1 MPEGIPMYGNGQA
14 PIFILKDGTQRTRGR
29 TAQSNNIAAAKAV
42 ADAVRSTLG
51 PKGMDKML
59 VDSMGDVVIT
69 NDGATIL
76 KEMDIEHPAAKM
88 IIEVAKTQEQHCFD
102 GTTSAVILSGELLK
116 RSEDL
121 IEQNVHPTVICEGF
135 RLAAERAIGLM
146 EGHGISTEND
156 DGVLQE
162 VAKTALTG
170 KSAGAVKSFMADIC
184 VRAVNAVGVIE
195 DDERLVDLSDI
206 KVEKRQGGSIK
217 DSSLIDGI
225 HLDKERVHAGMP
237 RSVSDAK
244 IALVNSAIEVK
255 KTEVD
260 AKIQITD
267 PNQLALSPKH
277 KSNIAGTTSAV
288 ILSGELL
295 KRSEDLI
302 EQNVHPT
309 VICEGFRLAAE
320 RAIGLMEGHGIS
332 TENDDGVLQEVAKT
346 ALTGKSAGAV
356 KSFMADICVR
366 AVNAVGVIEDDERL
380 VDLSDIK
387 VEKRQGGSI
396 KDSSLID
403 GILLDKERV
412 HAGMPRSVSDA
423 KIALVNSAIE
433 VKKTEVDAKIQITD
447 PNQLALFLEEEE
459 NYIRNLVNT
468 IENAGA
474 NVLICQKGIDELA
487 QHYLSK
493 KGIFAIRRAK
503 KSDMEALAKATG
515 GTIITN
521 LEDMSGDDLGAAS
534 RVEEK
539 KIGDSDMT
547 FITGC
552 PEAKS
557 VSVLLRGGTEHVV
570 DEIRRAFDDAV
581 GVVSVA
587 WEDGAVLT
595 GGGSVLA
602 AVSRD
607 LRTYAETV
615 GGREQMAIE
624 AFASALEIIPR
635 TLAENAGL
643 DPVTTLIELRKAH
656 ADGQTHAGIN
666 VYEGGVVDMKEANVV
681 EPLRVVEQAIQ
692 SATETA
698 IMILRIDDV
707 ISSKGVPMDEGM
719 GDMGDFHM

>member
-1 MPEGIPMYGNGQA
+1 MYGNGQA

-76 KEMDIEHPAAKM
+76 KEMDIDHPAAKM
-88 IIEVAKTQEQHCFD
+88 IIEVAKTQEQHCYD
-102 GTTSAVILSGELLK
+102 GTTSAVVLSGELLK

-135 RLAAERAIGLM
+135 RLAAEKAVGLL
-146 EGHGISTEND
+146 EGHGISTENQD
-156 DGVLQE
+156 SVLME

-184 VRAVNAVGVIE
+184 VRAVNAVGIIE
-195 DDERLVDLSDI
+195 NDERLVDLSDI

-217 DSSLIDGI
+217 DSTLIDGI
-225 HLDKERVHAGMP
+225 LLDKERVHAGMP
-237 RSVSDAK
+237 RSIADAK
-244 IALVNSAIEVK
+244 IALINSAIEVK

-267 PNQLALSPKH
+267 PNQLS
-277 KSNIAGTTSAV
+277 
-288 ILSGELL
+288 
-295 KRSEDLI
+295 
-302 EQNVHPT
+302 
-309 VICEGFRLAAE
+309 
-320 RAIGLMEGHGIS
+320 
-332 TENDDGVLQEVAKT
+332 
-346 ALTGKSAGAV
+346 
-356 KSFMADICVR
+356 
-366 AVNAVGVIEDDERL
+366 
-380 VDLSDIK
+380 
-387 VEKRQGGSI
+387 
-396 KDSSLID
+396 
-403 GILLDKERV
+403 
-412 HAGMPRSVSDA
+412 
-423 KIALVNSAIE
+423 
-433 VKKTEVDAKIQITD
+433 
-447 PNQLALFLEEEE
+447 LFLEEEE
-459 NYIRNLVNT
+459 NYIRSLVEK
-468 IENAGA
+468 IQASGA
-474 NVLICQKGIDELA
+474 TVLICQKGIDELA
-487 QHYLSK
+487 QHYMSK
-493 KGIFAIRRAK
+493 AGIFAIRRAK
-503 KSDMEALAKATG
+503 KSDMEALSKATAG
-515 GTIITN
+515 RIVTN
-521 LEDMSGDDLGAAS
+521 LDDLTPEDLGHAAK
-534 RVEEK
+534 VEER
-539 KIGDSDMT
+539 KIGESDMT

-602 AVSRD
+602 ALSRD
-607 LRTYAETV
+607 LRTFAETV

-656 ADGQTHAGIN
+656 ADGQSHAGIN
-666 VYEGGVVDMKEANVV
+666 VYDGGVVDMKEANVV
-681 EPLRVVEQAIQ
+681 EPMRVVEQAIQ

-707 ISSKGVPMDEGM
+707 ISSKGVPMDGGM
-719 GDMGDFHM
+719 GDMGGMGDFQM

>member
-1 MPEGIPMYGNGQA
+1 MYGNGQA

-29 TAQSNNIAAAKAV
+29 SAQSNNIAAAKAV

-76 KEMDIEHPAAKM
+76 KEMDIDHPAAKM
-88 IIEVAKTQEQHCFD
+88 IIEVAKTQEQHCYD
-102 GTTSAVILSGELLK
+102 GTTSAVVLSGELLK

-135 RLAAERAIGLM
+135 RLAAEKAVELL
-146 EGHGISTEND
+146 ENHGIATHND
-156 DGVLQE
+156 DAVLTE

-184 VRAVNAVGVIE
+184 VRSVNAVGVIE
-195 DDERLVDLSDI
+195 GDERI
-206 KVEKRQGGSIK
+206 
-217 DSSLIDGI
+217 
-225 HLDKERVHAGMP
+225 
-237 RSVSDAK
+237 
-244 IALVNSAIEVK
+244 
-255 KTEVD
+255 
-260 AKIQITD
+260 
-267 PNQLALSPKH
+267 
-277 KSNIAGTTSAV
+277 
-288 ILSGELL
+288 
-295 KRSEDLI
+295 
-302 EQNVHPT
+302 
-309 VICEGFRLAAE
+309 
-320 RAIGLMEGHGIS
+320 
-332 TENDDGVLQEVAKT
+332 
-346 ALTGKSAGAV
+346 
-356 KSFMADICVR
+356 
-366 AVNAVGVIEDDERL
+366 

-412 HAGMPRSVSDA
+412 HAGMPRSIADA

-447 PNQLALFLEEEE
+447 PSQLALFLEEEE
-459 NYIRNLVNT
+459 NYIRGLVEK
-468 IENAGA
+468 IQAAGA
-474 NVLICQKGIDELA
+474 TVLVCQKGIDELA
-487 QHYLSK
+487 QHYMAK
-493 KGIFAIRRAK
+493 AGIFAVRRAK
-503 KSDMEALAKATG
+503 KSDMEALSKATSG
-515 GTIITN
+515 RIVTN
-521 LEDMSGDDLGAAS
+521 LDDLSPEDLGHAAK
-534 RVEEK
+534 VEER
-539 KIGDSDMT
+539 KIGESDMT

-602 AVSRD
+602 ALSRD
-607 LRTYAETV
+607 LRTYAEGV

-656 ADGQTHAGIN
+656 ADGQSHAGIN
-666 VYEGGVVDMKEANVV
+666 VYEGGVVDMKAANVV
-681 EPLRVVEQAIQ
+681 EPMRVVEQAIQ

-707 ISSKGVPMDEGM
+707 ISSKGVSMGDDMGGMGGM
-719 GDMGDFHM
+719 GDFQM

>member
-1 MPEGIPMYGNGQA
+1 MYGNGQA

-102 GTTSAVILSGELLK
+102 GTTTAVVLSGELLK

-135 RLAAERAIGLM
+135 RLAAEKAVGLL
-146 EGHGISTEND
+146 GSHGIETKND
-156 DGVLQE
+156 DAVLME

-184 VRAVNAVGVIE
+184 VRAVNAVGIIDGE
-195 DDERLVDLSDI
+195 QRIVDLSDI

-217 DSSLIDGI
+217 DSTLIDGI
-225 HLDKERVHAGMP
+225 ILDKERVHAGMP
-237 RSVSDAK
+237 RSISGAK

-267 PNQLALSPKH
+267 PNQLSK
-277 KSNIAGTTSAV
+277 
-288 ILSGELL
+288 
-295 KRSEDLI
+295 
-302 EQNVHPT
+302 
-309 VICEGFRLAAE
+309 
-320 RAIGLMEGHGIS
+320 
-332 TENDDGVLQEVAKT
+332 
-346 ALTGKSAGAV
+346 
-356 KSFMADICVR
+356 
-366 AVNAVGVIEDDERL
+366 
-380 VDLSDIK
+380 
-387 VEKRQGGSI
+387 
-396 KDSSLID
+396 
-403 GILLDKERV
+403 
-412 HAGMPRSVSDA
+412 
-423 KIALVNSAIE
+423 
-433 VKKTEVDAKIQITD
+433 
-447 PNQLALFLEEEE
+447 FLEEEE
-459 NYIRNLVNT
+459 NYIRGLVEKIKNS
-468 IENAGA
+468 GA

-487 QHYLSK
+487 QHYMAKS
-493 KGIFAIRRAK
+493 GIFAIRRAK
-503 KSDMEALAKATG
+503 KSDMEALSKATSG
-515 GTIITN
+515 KIVTN
-521 LEDMSGDDLGAAS
+521 LDDLTPEDLGNAE

-539 KIGDSDMT
+539 KIGESEMT

-602 AVSRD
+602 ALSRD
-607 LRTYAETV
+607 LRTFAETV

-624 AFASALEIIPR
+624 AFASALEIVPR

-656 ADGQTHAGIN
+656 ADGQSHAGIN
-666 VYEGGVVDMKEANVV
+666 VYEGGVVDMRKANVI

-698 IMILRIDDV
+698 VMILRIDDV
-707 ISSKGVPMDEGM
+707 ISSKGVSMGSEM
-719 GDMGDFHM
+719 GDMGDFQM

>member
-1 MPEGIPMYGNGQA
+1 MYGNGQA

-102 GTTSAVILSGELLK
+102 GTTTAVVLSGELLK

-135 RLAAERAIGLM
+135 RLAAEKAVGLLDS
-146 EGHGISTEND
+146 HGIETKND
-156 DGVLQE
+156 DSVLME

-184 VRAVNAVGVIE
+184 VRSVNAVGVV
-195 DDERLVDLSDI
+195 DSGQRLVDLSDI

-225 HLDKERVHAGMP
+225 ILDKERVHAGMP
-237 RSVSDAK
+237 RSVKDAR

-267 PNQLALSPKH
+267 PNQLS
-277 KSNIAGTTSAV
+277 
-288 ILSGELL
+288 
-295 KRSEDLI
+295 
-302 EQNVHPT
+302 
-309 VICEGFRLAAE
+309 
-320 RAIGLMEGHGIS
+320 M
-332 TENDDGVLQEVAKT
+332 
-346 ALTGKSAGAV
+346 
-356 KSFMADICVR
+356 
-366 AVNAVGVIEDDERL
+366 
-380 VDLSDIK
+380 
-387 VEKRQGGSI
+387 
-396 KDSSLID
+396 
-403 GILLDKERV
+403 
-412 HAGMPRSVSDA
+412 
-423 KIALVNSAIE
+423 
-433 VKKTEVDAKIQITD
+433 
-447 PNQLALFLEEEE
+447 FLEEEE
-459 NYIRNLVNT
+459 NYNKGLVEKIQNS
-468 IENAGA
+468 GA

-487 QHYLSK
+487 QHYMAKS
-493 KGIFAIRRAK
+493 GIFAIRRAK
-503 KSDMEALAKATG
+503 KSDMEALSKATSG
-515 GTIITN
+515 SIVTN
-521 LEDMSGDDLGAAS
+521 LDDLTKDDLGHAE

-539 KIGDSDMT
+539 KIGESEMT

-602 AVSRD
+602 ALSRD

-624 AFASALEIIPR
+624 AFASALEIVPR

-656 ADGQTHAGIN
+656 ADGQSHAGIN

-681 EPLRVVEQAIQ
+681 EPMRVVEQAIQ

-707 ISSKGVPMDEGM
+707 ISSKGVSMGDEM

>member
-1 MPEGIPMYGNGQA
+1 MYGNGQA

-88 IIEVAKTQEQHCFD
+88 IIEVAKTQEQHCYD
-102 GTTSAVILSGELLK
+102 GTTTAVVLSGELLK

-135 RLAAERAIGLM
+135 RLAAEKAVELL
-146 EGHGISTEND
+146 ESHGIATMND
-156 DGVLQE
+156 DSVLME

-184 VRAVNAVGVIE
+184 VRSVNAVGLIE
-195 DDERLVDLSDI
+195 GDQRIVDLSDI

-217 DSSLIDGI
+217 DSTLIDGI
-225 HLDKERVHAGMP
+225 ILDKERVHAGMP
-237 RSVSDAK
+237 RSVKGAK

-267 PNQLALSPKH
+267 PNQLSK
-277 KSNIAGTTSAV
+277 
-288 ILSGELL
+288 
-295 KRSEDLI
+295 
-302 EQNVHPT
+302 
-309 VICEGFRLAAE
+309 
-320 RAIGLMEGHGIS
+320 
-332 TENDDGVLQEVAKT
+332 
-346 ALTGKSAGAV
+346 
-356 KSFMADICVR
+356 
-366 AVNAVGVIEDDERL
+366 
-380 VDLSDIK
+380 
-387 VEKRQGGSI
+387 
-396 KDSSLID
+396 
-403 GILLDKERV
+403 
-412 HAGMPRSVSDA
+412 
-423 KIALVNSAIE
+423 
-433 VKKTEVDAKIQITD
+433 
-447 PNQLALFLEEEE
+447 FLEEEE
-459 NYIRNLVNT
+459 NYIKGLVEKIKNS
-468 IENAGA
+468 GA

-487 QHYLSK
+487 QHYMAK
-493 KGIFAIRRAK
+493 EGIFAIRRAK
-503 KSDMEALAKATG
+503 KSDMEALSKATSG
-515 GTIITN
+515 KIVTN
-521 LEDMSGDDLGAAS
+521 LDDLTGEDLGNAEK
-534 RVEEK
+534 VEEK
-539 KIGDSDMT
+539 KIGESEMT

-602 AVSRD
+602 ALSRD
-607 LRTYAETV
+607 LRTFAETV

-656 ADGQTHAGIN
+656 ADGQSNAGIN
-666 VYEGGVVDMKEANVV
+666 VYEGGVVDMRGANVL
-681 EPLRVVEQAIQ
+681 EPIRVVEQAIQ

-698 IMILRIDDV
+698 VMILRIDDV
-707 ISSKGVPMDEGM
+707 ISSKGVSMGDEM

>member
-1 MPEGIPMYGNGQA
+1 MYGNGQA
-14 PIFILKDGTQRTRGR
+14 PIFILKEGTQRTRGK

-88 IIEVAKTQEQHCFD
+88 IIEVAKTQEQHCYD
-102 GTTSAVILSGELLK
+102 GTTTAVILSGELLK
-116 RSEDL
+116 KSEDL

-135 RLAAERAIGLM
+135 RLAAEKACELLDV
-146 EGHGISTEND
+146 HGISTEND
-156 DGVLQE
+156 ADILNE

-184 VRAVNAVGVIE
+184 VRAVQAVGVVE
-195 DDERLVDLSDI
+195 DGDRYVDIKDI
-206 KVEKRQGGSIK
+206 KVEKRQGGSIR

-225 HLDKERVHAGMP
+225 ILDKERVHAGMP
-237 RSVSDAK
+237 RLVQNGK
-244 IALVNSAIEVK
+244 IALINSAV
-255 KTEVD
+255 
-260 AKIQITD
+260 
-267 PNQLALSPKH
+267 
-277 KSNIAGTTSAV
+277 
-288 ILSGELL
+288 
-295 KRSEDLI
+295 
-302 EQNVHPT
+302 
-309 VICEGFRLAAE
+309 
-320 RAIGLMEGHGIS
+320 
-332 TENDDGVLQEVAKT
+332 
-346 ALTGKSAGAV
+346 
-356 KSFMADICVR
+356 
-366 AVNAVGVIEDDERL
+366 
-380 VDLSDIK
+380 
-387 VEKRQGGSI
+387 
-396 KDSSLID
+396 
-403 GILLDKERV
+403 
-412 HAGMPRSVSDA
+412 
-423 KIALVNSAIE
+423 E

-459 NYIRNLVNT
+459 QYIRNLVDAV
-468 IENAGA
+468 ESSGA

-487 QHYLSK
+487 QHYLAK

-503 KSDMEALAKATG
+503 KSDMEALSKATG
-515 GTIITN
+515 AQIITN
-521 LEDMSGDDLGAAS
+521 IEDISPDDLGNAA
-534 RVEEK
+534 RIEEK
-539 KIGDSDMT
+539 KIGESDMT

-602 AVSRD
+602 SISRE
-607 LRTYAETV
+607 LRSYAETV

-624 AFASALEIIPR
+624 AFSGALEIIPR

-643 DPVTTLIELRKAH
+643 DPVTTIIELRKAH
-656 ADGQTHAGIN
+656 ADGQQFAGIN
-666 VYEGGVVDMKEANVV
+666 VYDGGVANMKDANVL

-707 ISSKGVPMDEGM
+707 ISSKGVMMEGDMD
-719 GDMGDFHM
+719 DMGDFHM

>member
-1 MPEGIPMYGNGQA
+1 MYGNGQA

-29 TAQSNNIAAAKAV
+29 SAQSNNIAAAKAV

-76 KEMDIEHPAAKM
+76 KEMDIDHPAAKM

-102 GTTSAVILSGELLK
+102 GTTTAVVLSGELLK

-121 IEQNVHPTVICEGF
+121 IDQNVHPTVICEGF
-135 RLAAERAIGLM
+135 RLAAEKAVELLDS
-146 EGHGISTEND
+146 HGINTNND
-156 DGVLQE
+156 DSVLME

-184 VRAVNAVGVIE
+184 VRAVNAVGFVE
-195 DDERLVDLSDI
+195 DGERIIDLSDI

-225 HLDKERVHAGMP
+225 ILDKERVHSGMP
-237 RSVSDAK
+237 RSLSDAK

-267 PNQLALSPKH
+267 PSQLAH
-277 KSNIAGTTSAV
+277 
-288 ILSGELL
+288 
-295 KRSEDLI
+295 
-302 EQNVHPT
+302 
-309 VICEGFRLAAE
+309 FLAE
-320 RAIGLMEGHGIS
+320 EESYIRGLV
-332 TENDDGVLQEVAKT
+332 T
-346 ALTGKSAGAV
+346 
-356 KSFMADICVR
+356 
-366 AVNAVGVIEDDERL
+366 
-380 VDLSDIK
+380 
-387 VEKRQGGSI
+387 
-396 KDSSLID
+396 
-403 GILLDKERV
+403 
-412 HAGMPRSVSDA
+412 
-423 KIALVNSAIE
+423 
-433 VKKTEVDAKIQITD
+433 KIQESGATV
-447 PNQLALFLEEEE
+447 
-459 NYIRNLVNT
+459 LV
-468 IENAGA
+468 
-474 NVLICQKGIDELA
+474 CQKGIDELA
-487 QHYLSK
+487 QHYMAK
-493 KGIFAIRRAK
+493 AGIMAIRRAK
-503 KSDMEALAKATG
+503 KSDMEALSKATG
-515 GTIITN
+515 GKIVTN
-521 LEDMSGDDLGAAS
+521 LDDLTANDLGNAAK
-534 RVEEK
+534 VEEK
-539 KIGDSDMT
+539 KIGESNMT

-602 AVSRD
+602 ALSRD

-615 GGREQMAIE
+615 GGLEQMAIE
-624 AFASALEIIPR
+624 AFASALEIVPR

-656 ADGQTHAGIN
+656 ADGASHTGIN
-666 VYEGGVVDMKEANVV
+666 VYEGGVIDMKSKNVL
-681 EPLRVVEQAIQ
+681 EPMRVVEQAIQ

-707 ISSKGVPMDEGM
+707 ISSKGVPMGEGM
-719 GDMGDFHM
+719 GGMGDFQM

>member
-1 MPEGIPMYGNGQA
+1 MYGNGQA

-29 TAQSNNIAAAKAV
+29 SAQSNNIAAAKAV

-76 KEMDIEHPAAKM
+76 KEMDIDHPAAKM

-102 GTTSAVILSGELLK
+102 GTTTAVVLSGELLK

-121 IEQNVHPTVICEGF
+121 IDQNVHPTVICEGF
-135 RLAAERAIGLM
+135 RLAAEKAVELLDS
-146 EGHGISTEND
+146 HGIPTKND
-156 DGVLQE
+156 DSVLME

-184 VRAVNAVGVIE
+184 VRAVNAVGFVE
-195 DDERLVDLSDI
+195 DGERIIDLSDI

-225 HLDKERVHAGMP
+225 ILDKERVHSGMP
-237 RSVSDAK
+237 RSLSDAK

-267 PNQLALSPKH
+267 PSQLAH
-277 KSNIAGTTSAV
+277 
-288 ILSGELL
+288 
-295 KRSEDLI
+295 
-302 EQNVHPT
+302 
-309 VICEGFRLAAE
+309 FLAE
-320 RAIGLMEGHGIS
+320 EESYIRGLV
-332 TENDDGVLQEVAKT
+332 T
-346 ALTGKSAGAV
+346 
-356 KSFMADICVR
+356 
-366 AVNAVGVIEDDERL
+366 
-380 VDLSDIK
+380 
-387 VEKRQGGSI
+387 
-396 KDSSLID
+396 
-403 GILLDKERV
+403 
-412 HAGMPRSVSDA
+412 
-423 KIALVNSAIE
+423 
-433 VKKTEVDAKIQITD
+433 KIQESGATV
-447 PNQLALFLEEEE
+447 
-459 NYIRNLVNT
+459 LV
-468 IENAGA
+468 
-474 NVLICQKGIDELA
+474 CQKGIDELA
-487 QHYLSK
+487 QHYMAK
-493 KGIFAIRRAK
+493 AGIMAIRRAK
-503 KSDMEALAKATG
+503 KSDMEALSKATG
-515 GTIITN
+515 GKIVTN
-521 LEDMSGDDLGAAS
+521 LDDLTANDLGHAAK
-534 RVEEK
+534 VEEK
-539 KIGDSDMT
+539 KIGESNMT

-602 AVSRD
+602 ALSRD

-615 GGREQMAIE
+615 GGLEQMAIE
-624 AFASALEIIPR
+624 AFASALEIVPR

-656 ADGQTHAGIN
+656 ADGASHTGIN
-666 VYEGGVVDMKEANVV
+666 VYEGGVIDMKSKNVL
-681 EPLRVVEQAIQ
+681 EPMRVVEQAIQ

-707 ISSKGVPMDEGM
+707 ISSKGVPMGEGM
-719 GDMGDFHM
+719 GGMGDFQM

>member
-1 MPEGIPMYGNGQA
+1 MYGNGQA

-29 TAQSNNIAAAKAV
+29 SAQSNNIAAAKAV

-76 KEMDIEHPAAKM
+76 KEMDIDHPAAKM
-88 IIEVAKTQEQHCFD
+88 IIEVAKTQEQHCYD
-102 GTTSAVILSGELLK
+102 GTTTAVVLSGELLK

-121 IEQNVHPTVICEGF
+121 IDQNVHPTVICEGF
-135 RLAAERAIGLM
+135 RLAAEKAVGLL
-146 EGHGISTEND
+146 ESHGISTEND
-156 DGVLQE
+156 DSVLME

-184 VRAVNAVGVIE
+184 VRSVNAVGIIE
-195 DDERLVDLSDI
+195 GDERIIDLSDI

-225 HLDKERVHAGMP
+225 ILDKERVHAGMP
-237 RSVSDAK
+237 RSLGDAK

-267 PNQLALSPKH
+267 PNQLA
-277 KSNIAGTTSAV
+277 
-288 ILSGELL
+288 
-295 KRSEDLI
+295 
-302 EQNVHPT
+302 Q
-309 VICEGFRLAAE
+309 
-320 RAIGLMEGHGIS
+320 
-332 TENDDGVLQEVAKT
+332 
-346 ALTGKSAGAV
+346 
-356 KSFMADICVR
+356 
-366 AVNAVGVIEDDERL
+366 
-380 VDLSDIK
+380 
-387 VEKRQGGSI
+387 
-396 KDSSLID
+396 
-403 GILLDKERV
+403 
-412 HAGMPRSVSDA
+412 
-423 KIALVNSAIE
+423 
-433 VKKTEVDAKIQITD
+433 
-447 PNQLALFLEEEE
+447 FLEEEE
-459 NYIRNLVNT
+459 NYIRKLVT
-468 IENAGA
+468 MIQESGA
-474 NVLICQKGIDELA
+474 NVLVCQKGIDELA
-487 QHYLSK
+487 QHYMAK
-493 KGIFAIRRAK
+493 AGIMAIRRAK
-503 KSDMEALAKATG
+503 KSDMEALSKATG
-515 GTIITN
+515 GKIVTN
-521 LEDMSGDDLGAAS
+521 LDDLTASDLGHAAK
-534 RVEEK
+534 VEEK
-539 KIGDSDMT
+539 KIGESNMT

-602 AVSRD
+602 ALSRD

-615 GGREQMAIE
+615 GGLEQMAIE
-624 AFASALEIIPR
+624 AFASALEIVPR

-656 ADGQTHAGIN
+656 ADGASHTGIN
-666 VYEGGVVDMKEANVV
+666 VYEGGVVDMKAKNVI
-681 EPLRVVEQAIQ
+681 EPMRVVEQAIQ

-707 ISSKGVPMDEGM
+707 ISSKGVPMGDDMGGMGGM
-719 GDMGDFHM
+719 GDFQM

>member
-1 MPEGIPMYGNGQA
+1 MYGNGQA

-102 GTTSAVILSGELLK
+102 GTTTAVVLSGELLK

-135 RLAAERAIGLM
+135 RLAAEKAVELL
-146 EGHGISTEND
+146 ESHGIATEND
-156 DGVLQE
+156 DSVLME

-184 VRAVNAVGVIE
+184 VRTVNAVGII
-195 DDERLVDLSDI
+195 DGDQRIVDLADI

-217 DSSLIDGI
+217 DSTLIDGI
-225 HLDKERVHAGMP
+225 ILDKERVHAGMP
-237 RSVSDAK
+237 RSVKGAK

-267 PNQLALSPKH
+267 PNQLSK
-277 KSNIAGTTSAV
+277 
-288 ILSGELL
+288 
-295 KRSEDLI
+295 
-302 EQNVHPT
+302 
-309 VICEGFRLAAE
+309 
-320 RAIGLMEGHGIS
+320 
-332 TENDDGVLQEVAKT
+332 
-346 ALTGKSAGAV
+346 
-356 KSFMADICVR
+356 
-366 AVNAVGVIEDDERL
+366 
-380 VDLSDIK
+380 
-387 VEKRQGGSI
+387 
-396 KDSSLID
+396 
-403 GILLDKERV
+403 
-412 HAGMPRSVSDA
+412 
-423 KIALVNSAIE
+423 
-433 VKKTEVDAKIQITD
+433 
-447 PNQLALFLEEEE
+447 FLEEEE
-459 NYIRNLVNT
+459 NYIKGLVEKIQNS
-468 IENAGA
+468 GA

-487 QHYLSK
+487 QHYMAK
-493 KGIFAIRRAK
+493 AGIFAIRRAK
-503 KSDMEALAKATG
+503 KSDMEALSKATSG
-515 GTIITN
+515 RIVTN
-521 LEDMSGDDLGAAS
+521 LDDLTGDDLGHAE

-539 KIGDSDMT
+539 KIGESEMT

-602 AVSRD
+602 ALSRD

-656 ADGQTHAGIN
+656 ADGQSHAGIN
-666 VYEGGVVDMKEANVV
+666 VYEGGVVDMRGANVL
-681 EPLRVVEQAIQ
+681 EPIRVVEQAIQ

-698 IMILRIDDV
+698 VMILRIDDV
-707 ISSKGVPMDEGM
+707 ISSKGVAMGDEM

>member
-1 MPEGIPMYGNGQA
+1 MYGNGQA

-76 KEMDIEHPAAKM
+76 KEMDIDHPAAKM
-88 IIEVAKTQEQHCFD
+88 IIEVAKTQEQHCYD
-102 GTTSAVILSGELLK
+102 GTTSAVVLSGELLK

-135 RLAAERAIGLM
+135 RLAAEKAVELL
-146 EGHGISTEND
+146 EAHGISTENQD
-156 DGVLQE
+156 SVLME

-184 VRAVNAVGVIE
+184 VRAVNAVGIIE
-195 DDERLVDLSDI
+195 NDERI
-206 KVEKRQGGSIK
+206 
-217 DSSLIDGI
+217 
-225 HLDKERVHAGMP
+225 
-237 RSVSDAK
+237 
-244 IALVNSAIEVK
+244 
-255 KTEVD
+255 
-260 AKIQITD
+260 
-267 PNQLALSPKH
+267 
-277 KSNIAGTTSAV
+277 
-288 ILSGELL
+288 
-295 KRSEDLI
+295 
-302 EQNVHPT
+302 
-309 VICEGFRLAAE
+309 
-320 RAIGLMEGHGIS
+320 
-332 TENDDGVLQEVAKT
+332 
-346 ALTGKSAGAV
+346 
-356 KSFMADICVR
+356 
-366 AVNAVGVIEDDERL
+366 

-412 HAGMPRSVSDA
+412 HAGMPRTMADA

-447 PNQLALFLEEEE
+447 PNQLSLFLEEEE
-459 NYIRNLVNT
+459 NYIRGLVEK
-468 IENAGA
+468 IQASGA
-474 NVLICQKGIDELA
+474 TVLICQKGIDELA
-487 QHYLSK
+487 QHYMSK
-493 KGIFAIRRAK
+493 AGIFAIRRAK
-503 KSDMEALAKATG
+503 KSDMEALSKATAG
-515 GTIITN
+515 RIVTN
-521 LEDMSGDDLGAAS
+521 LDDLTVEDLGHAAK
-534 RVEEK
+534 VEER
-539 KIGDSDMT
+539 KIGESDMT

-602 AVSRD
+602 ALSRD
-607 LRTYAETV
+607 LRTFAETV

-656 ADGQTHAGIN
+656 ADGQSHAGIN
-666 VYEGGVVDMKEANVV
+666 VYDGGVVDMKEANVV
-681 EPLRVVEQAIQ
+681 EPMRVVEQAIQ

-707 ISSKGVPMDEGM
+707 ISSKGVSMDGGM
-719 GDMGDFHM
+719 GDMGGMGDFQM

>member
-1 MPEGIPMYGNGQA
+1 MYGNGQA

-29 TAQSNNIAAAKAV
+29 SAQSNNIAAAKAV

-76 KEMDIEHPAAKM
+76 KEMDIDHPAAKM

-102 GTTSAVILSGELLK
+102 GTTTAVVLSGELLK

-121 IEQNVHPTVICEGF
+121 IDQNVHPTVICEGF
-135 RLAAERAIGLM
+135 RLAAEKAVELLDS
-146 EGHGISTEND
+146 HGIPTNND
-156 DGVLQE
+156 DSVLME

-184 VRAVNAVGVIE
+184 VRAVNAVGFVE
-195 DDERLVDLSDI
+195 DGERIIDLSDI

-225 HLDKERVHAGMP
+225 ILDKERVHSGMP
-237 RSVSDAK
+237 RSLSDAK

-267 PNQLALSPKH
+267 PSQLAH
-277 KSNIAGTTSAV
+277 
-288 ILSGELL
+288 
-295 KRSEDLI
+295 
-302 EQNVHPT
+302 
-309 VICEGFRLAAE
+309 FLAE
-320 RAIGLMEGHGIS
+320 EESYIRGLV
-332 TENDDGVLQEVAKT
+332 T
-346 ALTGKSAGAV
+346 
-356 KSFMADICVR
+356 
-366 AVNAVGVIEDDERL
+366 
-380 VDLSDIK
+380 
-387 VEKRQGGSI
+387 
-396 KDSSLID
+396 
-403 GILLDKERV
+403 
-412 HAGMPRSVSDA
+412 
-423 KIALVNSAIE
+423 
-433 VKKTEVDAKIQITD
+433 KIQ
-447 PNQLALFLEEEE
+447 ES
-459 NYIRNLVNT
+459 
-468 IENAGA
+468 GA
-474 NVLICQKGIDELA
+474 NVLVCQKGIDELA
-487 QHYLSK
+487 QHYMAK
-493 KGIFAIRRAK
+493 AGIMAIRRAK
-503 KSDMEALAKATG
+503 KSDMEALSKATG
-515 GTIITN
+515 GKIVTN
-521 LEDMSGDDLGAAS
+521 LDDLTVSDLGHAAK
-534 RVEEK
+534 VEEK
-539 KIGDSDMT
+539 KIGESNMT

-602 AVSRD
+602 ALSRD

-615 GGREQMAIE
+615 GGLEQMAIE
-624 AFASALEIIPR
+624 AFASALEIVPR

-656 ADGQTHAGIN
+656 ADGASHTGIN
-666 VYEGGVVDMKEANVV
+666 VYEGGVIDMKSKNVL
-681 EPLRVVEQAIQ
+681 EPMRVVEQAIQ

-707 ISSKGVPMDEGM
+707 ISSKGVPMGEGM
-719 GDMGDFHM
+719 GGMGDFQM

>member
-1 MPEGIPMYGNGQA
+1 MYGNGQA

-76 KEMDIEHPAAKM
+76 KEMDIDHPAAKM
-88 IIEVAKTQEQHCFD
+88 IIEVAKTQEQHCYD
-102 GTTSAVILSGELLK
+102 GTTSAVVLSGELLK

-135 RLAAERAIGLM
+135 RLAAEKAVELL
-146 EGHGISTEND
+146 EAHGISTENQD
-156 DGVLQE
+156 SVLME

-184 VRAVNAVGVIE
+184 VRAVNAVGIIE
-195 DDERLVDLSDI
+195 DEERIVDLSDI

-217 DSSLIDGI
+217 DS
-225 HLDKERVHAGMP
+225 
-237 RSVSDAK
+237 
-244 IALVNSAIEVK
+244 
-255 KTEVD
+255 T
-260 AKIQITD
+260 
-267 PNQLALSPKH
+267 
-277 KSNIAGTTSAV
+277 
-288 ILSGELL
+288 
-295 KRSEDLI
+295 
-302 EQNVHPT
+302 
-309 VICEGFRLAAE
+309 
-320 RAIGLMEGHGIS
+320 
-332 TENDDGVLQEVAKT
+332 
-346 ALTGKSAGAV
+346 
-356 KSFMADICVR
+356 
-366 AVNAVGVIEDDERL
+366 
-380 VDLSDIK
+380 
-387 VEKRQGGSI
+387 
-396 KDSSLID
+396 LID

-412 HAGMPRSVSDA
+412 HAGMPRSISNA
-423 KIALVNSAIE
+423 KIALINSAIE

-459 NYIRNLVNT
+459 NYIRGLVEK
-468 IENAGA
+468 IQASGA
-474 NVLICQKGIDELA
+474 TVLICQKGIDELA
-487 QHYLSK
+487 QHYMSK
-493 KGIFAIRRAK
+493 AGIFAIRRAK
-503 KSDMEALAKATG
+503 KSDMEALSKATAG
-515 GTIITN
+515 RIITN
-521 LEDMSGDDLGAAS
+521 IDDLSDDDLGHAAK
-534 RVEEK
+534 VEER
-539 KIGDSDMT
+539 KIGESDMT

-602 AVSRD
+602 ALSRD

-656 ADGQTHAGIN
+656 ADGQSHAGIN
-666 VYEGGVVDMKEANVV
+666 VYEGGVVDMKQANVV
-681 EPLRVVEQAIQ
+681 EPMRVVEQAIQ

-707 ISSKGVPMDEGM
+707 ISSKGVPMDGGMGGM
-719 GDMGDFHM
+719 GDFQM

>member
-1 MPEGIPMYGNGQA
+1 MYGNGQA

-76 KEMDIEHPAAKM
+76 KEMDIDHPAAKM
-88 IIEVAKTQEQHCFD
+88 IIEVAKTQEQHCYD
-102 GTTSAVILSGELLK
+102 GTTSAVVLSGELLK

-135 RLAAERAIGLM
+135 RLAAEKAVGLL
-146 EGHGISTEND
+146 EAHGISTENQD
-156 DGVLQE
+156 SVLME

-184 VRAVNAVGVIE
+184 VRAVNAVGIIE

-217 DSSLIDGI
+217 DSTLIDGI
-225 HLDKERVHAGMP
+225 LLDKERVHAGMP
-237 RSVSDAK
+237 RSISDAK
-244 IALVNSAIEVK
+244 IALINSAIEVK

-267 PNQLALSPKH
+267 PNQLS
-277 KSNIAGTTSAV
+277 
-288 ILSGELL
+288 
-295 KRSEDLI
+295 
-302 EQNVHPT
+302 
-309 VICEGFRLAAE
+309 
-320 RAIGLMEGHGIS
+320 
-332 TENDDGVLQEVAKT
+332 
-346 ALTGKSAGAV
+346 
-356 KSFMADICVR
+356 
-366 AVNAVGVIEDDERL
+366 
-380 VDLSDIK
+380 
-387 VEKRQGGSI
+387 
-396 KDSSLID
+396 
-403 GILLDKERV
+403 
-412 HAGMPRSVSDA
+412 
-423 KIALVNSAIE
+423 
-433 VKKTEVDAKIQITD
+433 
-447 PNQLALFLEEEE
+447 LFLEEEE
-459 NYIRNLVNT
+459 NYIRGLVEK
-468 IENAGA
+468 IQASGA
-474 NVLICQKGIDELA
+474 TVLICQKGIDELA
-487 QHYLSK
+487 QHYMSK
-493 KGIFAIRRAK
+493 AGIFAIRRAK
-503 KSDMEALAKATG
+503 KSDMEALSKATAG
-515 GTIITN
+515 RIVTN
-521 LEDMSGDDLGAAS
+521 LDDLTPEDLGHAAK
-534 RVEEK
+534 VEER
-539 KIGDSDMT
+539 KIGESDMT

-602 AVSRD
+602 ALSRD
-607 LRTYAETV
+607 LRTFAETV

-656 ADGQTHAGIN
+656 ADGQSHAGIN

-681 EPLRVVEQAIQ
+681 EPMRVVEQAIQ

-707 ISSKGVPMDEGM
+707 ISSKGVSMDGGM
-719 GDMGDFHM
+719 GDMGGMGDFQM

>member
-1 MPEGIPMYGNGQA
+1 MYGNGQA
-14 PIFILKDGTQRTRGR
+14 PIFILKEGTQRTRGR
-29 TAQSNNIAAAKAV
+29 SAQSNNIAAAKAV
-42 ADAVRSTLG
+42 ADSVRSTLG

-88 IIEVAKTQEQHCFD
+88 IIEVAKTQEQHCYD
-102 GTTSAVILSGELLK
+102 GTTSAVVLSGELLK

-135 RLAAERAIGLM
+135 RLAAEKAISLL
-146 EGHGISTEND
+146 EGHGISTND
-156 DGVLQE
+156 NDAVLLE

-170 KSAGAVKSFMADIC
+170 KSAGAVKAFMADIC
-184 VRAVNAVGVIE
+184 VRAVNAVGVV
-195 DDERLVDLSDI
+195 DEGERIVDLGDI

-217 DSSLIDGI
+217 DSTLIDGI
-225 HLDKERVHAGMP
+225 LLDKERVHAGMP
-237 RSVSDAK
+237 RSINDAR
-244 IALVNSAIEVK
+244 IALINSAVEVK

-267 PNQLALSPKH
+267 PNQLAS
-277 KSNIAGTTSAV
+277 
-288 ILSGELL
+288 
-295 KRSEDLI
+295 
-302 EQNVHPT
+302 
-309 VICEGFRLAAE
+309 FLA
-320 RAIGLMEGHGIS
+320 
-332 TENDDGVLQEVAKT
+332 
-346 ALTGKSAGAV
+346 
-356 KSFMADICVR
+356 
-366 AVNAVGVIEDDERL
+366 
-380 VDLSDIK
+380 
-387 VEKRQGGSI
+387 
-396 KDSSLID
+396 
-403 GILLDKERV
+403 
-412 HAGMPRSVSDA
+412 
-423 KIALVNSAIE
+423 
-433 VKKTEVDAKIQITD
+433 
-447 PNQLALFLEEEE
+447 EEE
-459 NYIRNLVNT
+459 NYIRSLVDK
-468 IENAGA
+468 IKASGA

-493 KGIFAIRRAK
+493 AGVFTIRRAK
-503 KSDMEALAKATG
+503 KSDMEALSKATG
-515 GTIITN
+515 AQIVTN
-521 LEDMSGDDLGAAS
+521 MDDLSAEDLGHAA
-534 RVEEK
+534 RVEER
-539 KIGDSDMT
+539 KIGESDMT
-547 FITGC
+547 FVTGC

-602 AVSRD
+602 ALSRD
-607 LRTYAETV
+607 LRTYAETI

-643 DPVTTLIELRKAH
+643 DPVTTLIALRKAH
-656 ADGQTHAGIN
+656 ADGESHAGIN
-666 VYEGGVVDMKEANVV
+666 VYEGGVVDMKDGNVL

-707 ISSKGVPMDEGM
+707 ISSKGVSMADGFG
-719 GDMGDFHM
+719 GDGDFHM

>member
-1 MPEGIPMYGNGQA
+1 MYGNGQA

-102 GTTSAVILSGELLK
+102 GTTTAVVLSGELLK

-121 IEQNVHPTVICEGF
+121 IEQNVRPTVICEGF
-135 RLAAERAIGLM
+135 RLAAEKAVDLL
-146 EGHGISTEND
+146 ESHGIATKND
-156 DGVLQE
+156 DSVLME

-184 VRAVNAVGVIE
+184 VRSVNAVGLIE
-195 DDERLVDLSDI
+195 GDQRIVDLSDI

-217 DSSLIDGI
+217 DSTLIDGI
-225 HLDKERVHAGMP
+225 ILDKERVHAGMP
-237 RSVSDAK
+237 RSVKGAK

-267 PNQLALSPKH
+267 PNQLSK
-277 KSNIAGTTSAV
+277 
-288 ILSGELL
+288 
-295 KRSEDLI
+295 
-302 EQNVHPT
+302 
-309 VICEGFRLAAE
+309 
-320 RAIGLMEGHGIS
+320 
-332 TENDDGVLQEVAKT
+332 
-346 ALTGKSAGAV
+346 
-356 KSFMADICVR
+356 
-366 AVNAVGVIEDDERL
+366 
-380 VDLSDIK
+380 
-387 VEKRQGGSI
+387 
-396 KDSSLID
+396 
-403 GILLDKERV
+403 
-412 HAGMPRSVSDA
+412 
-423 KIALVNSAIE
+423 
-433 VKKTEVDAKIQITD
+433 
-447 PNQLALFLEEEE
+447 FLEEEE
-459 NYIRNLVNT
+459 NYIKGLVEKIKNS
-468 IENAGA
+468 GA

-487 QHYLSK
+487 QHYMAK
-493 KGIFAIRRAK
+493 EGIFAIRRAK
-503 KSDMEALAKATG
+503 KSDMEALSKATSG
-515 GTIITN
+515 KIVTN
-521 LEDMSGDDLGAAS
+521 LDDLTGEDLGNAEK
-534 RVEEK
+534 VEEK
-539 KIGDSDMT
+539 KIGESEMT

-602 AVSRD
+602 ALSRD
-607 LRTYAETV
+607 LRTFAETV

-656 ADGQTHAGIN
+656 ADGQSNAGIN
-666 VYEGGVVDMKEANVV
+666 VYEGGVVDMRSANVL
-681 EPLRVVEQAIQ
+681 EPIRVVEQAIQ

-698 IMILRIDDV
+698 VMILRIDDV
-707 ISSKGVPMDEGM
+707 ISSKGVSMGDEM

>member
-1 MPEGIPMYGNGQA
+1 MYGNGQA
-14 PIFILKDGTQRTRGR
+14 PIFILKEGTQRTRGR
-29 TAQSNNIAAAKAV
+29 SAQSNNIAAAKAV
-42 ADAVRSTLG
+42 ADSVRSTLG

-88 IIEVAKTQEQHCFD
+88 IIEVAKTQEQHCYD
-102 GTTSAVILSGELLK
+102 GTTSAVVLSGELLK

-135 RLAAERAIGLM
+135 RLAAEKAISLLD
-146 EGHGISTEND
+146 GHGISTND
-156 DGVLQE
+156 NDAVLLE

-170 KSAGAVKSFMADIC
+170 KSAGAVKAFMADIC
-184 VRAVNAVGVIE
+184 VRAVNAVGVV
-195 DDERLVDLSDI
+195 DEGERIVDLGDI

-217 DSSLIDGI
+217 DSTLIDGI
-225 HLDKERVHAGMP
+225 LLDKERVHAGMP
-237 RSVSDAK
+237 RSINDAR
-244 IALVNSAIEVK
+244 IALINSAVEVK

-267 PNQLALSPKH
+267 PNQLAS
-277 KSNIAGTTSAV
+277 
-288 ILSGELL
+288 
-295 KRSEDLI
+295 
-302 EQNVHPT
+302 
-309 VICEGFRLAAE
+309 FLA
-320 RAIGLMEGHGIS
+320 
-332 TENDDGVLQEVAKT
+332 
-346 ALTGKSAGAV
+346 
-356 KSFMADICVR
+356 
-366 AVNAVGVIEDDERL
+366 
-380 VDLSDIK
+380 
-387 VEKRQGGSI
+387 
-396 KDSSLID
+396 
-403 GILLDKERV
+403 
-412 HAGMPRSVSDA
+412 
-423 KIALVNSAIE
+423 
-433 VKKTEVDAKIQITD
+433 
-447 PNQLALFLEEEE
+447 EEE
-459 NYIRNLVNT
+459 NYIRGLVDK
-468 IENAGA
+468 IIASGA

-493 KGIFAIRRAK
+493 AGVFTIRRAK
-503 KSDMEALAKATG
+503 KSDMEALSKATG
-515 GTIITN
+515 AQIVTN
-521 LEDMSGDDLGAAS
+521 MDDLSAADLGHAA
-534 RVEEK
+534 RVEER
-539 KIGDSDMT
+539 KIGESDMT
-547 FITGC
+547 FVTGC

-602 AVSRD
+602 ALSRD
-607 LRTYAETV
+607 LRTYAETI

-643 DPVTTLIELRKAH
+643 DPVTTLIALRKAH
-656 ADGQTHAGIN
+656 ADGASHAGIN
-666 VYEGGVVDMKEANVV
+666 VYEGGVVDMKDGNVL

-707 ISSKGVPMDEGM
+707 ISSKGVSMADGFG
-719 GDMGDFHM
+719 GDGDFHM

>member
-1 MPEGIPMYGNGQA
+1 MYGNGQA

-102 GTTSAVILSGELLK
+102 GTTTAVVLSGELLK

-135 RLAAERAIGLM
+135 RLAAEKAVGLL
-146 EGHGISTEND
+146 ESHGIETMND
-156 DGVLQE
+156 DNVLME

-170 KSAGAVKSFMADIC
+170 KSAGAVKTFMADIC
-184 VRAVNAVGVIE
+184 VRSVNAVGVIE
-195 DDERLVDLSDI
+195 SGQRFVDLSDI

-225 HLDKERVHAGMP
+225 ILDKERVHAGMP
-237 RSVSDAK
+237 RSIKDAR

-267 PNQLALSPKH
+267 PNQLS
-277 KSNIAGTTSAV
+277 
-288 ILSGELL
+288 
-295 KRSEDLI
+295 
-302 EQNVHPT
+302 
-309 VICEGFRLAAE
+309 
-320 RAIGLMEGHGIS
+320 M
-332 TENDDGVLQEVAKT
+332 
-346 ALTGKSAGAV
+346 
-356 KSFMADICVR
+356 
-366 AVNAVGVIEDDERL
+366 
-380 VDLSDIK
+380 
-387 VEKRQGGSI
+387 
-396 KDSSLID
+396 
-403 GILLDKERV
+403 
-412 HAGMPRSVSDA
+412 
-423 KIALVNSAIE
+423 
-433 VKKTEVDAKIQITD
+433 
-447 PNQLALFLEEEE
+447 FLEEEE
-459 NYIRNLVNT
+459 NYIRGLVEKIQNS
-468 IENAGA
+468 GA

-487 QHYLSK
+487 QHYMSK
-493 KGIFAIRRAK
+493 AGIFAIRRAK
-503 KSDMEALAKATG
+503 KSDMEALSKATSG
-515 GTIITN
+515 NIVTN
-521 LEDMSGDDLGAAS
+521 LDDLSKDDLGHAEK
-534 RVEEK
+534 VEEK
-539 KIGDSDMT
+539 KIGESEMT

-557 VSVLLRGGTEHVV
+557 VLVLLRGGTEHVV

-602 AVSRD
+602 ALSRD

-624 AFASALEIIPR
+624 AFASALEIVPR

-666 VYEGGVVDMKEANVV
+666 VYEGGVVDMKGANVV
-681 EPLRVVEQAIQ
+681 EPMRVVEQAIQ

-707 ISSKGVPMDEGM
+707 ISSKGVSMGDEM